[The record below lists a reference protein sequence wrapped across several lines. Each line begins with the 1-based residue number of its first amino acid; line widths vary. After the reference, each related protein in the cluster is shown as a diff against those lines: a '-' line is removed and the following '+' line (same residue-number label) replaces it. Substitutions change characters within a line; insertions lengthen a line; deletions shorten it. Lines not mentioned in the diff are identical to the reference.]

1 MGKISNVQVVRRYLV
16 GLIGSIEAA
25 QYRAAYLLSRAQEKD
40 KTAERYLRKTL
51 DGLEEAYKPS
61 LSLFRYLGGA
71 KYALEDTEEEE
82 EQEE

>member
-1 MGKISNVQVVRRYLV
+1 VGRISNVQVVRRYLV

-25 QYRAAYLLSRAQEKD
+25 QYKAAFLLTKAQEKD
-40 KTAERYLRKTL
+40 KTAERYLRKAL
-51 DGLEEAYKPS
+51 DGLEAAYKPS

-71 KYALEDTEEEE
+71 KYGLEDAEEEE